1 METHKYKVE
10 NSGRLKSWEQI
21 ARKEIHKWLT
31 DEAYEK
37 EVTESTMKNERMRPF
52 TKFLY
57 HFAYLCECGWGV
69 MVDFDERKQRVYL
82 PDHYYKW
89 MHKLRDEILS
99 ALERVGQTD
108 V

>member
-10 NSGRLKSWEQI
+10 NSGKLKSWEKI
-21 ARKEIHKWLT
+21 ARKEIYKWLT
-31 DEAYEK
+31 DKAYEK
-37 EVTESTMKNERMRPF
+37 EVTESTMKNESMGPF

-89 MHKLRDEILS
+89 MNKLRDECI
-99 ALERVGQTD
+99 AAIDKTPTK
-108 V
+108 